1 LGPKNRE
8 NSVYIVDF
16 GVARRYRNT
25 RNGTHIPFLDGKST
39 VGTVRYVSLNT
50 HFGIG
55 EWLRFRS
62 TPGHIGPSF
71 AAQTRRDD
79 IESLAY
85 SLLDC
90 LRDLPWGHIRGG
102 SSKQLEDR
110 VREKKQSW
118 TPERLCAGIPNTFKV
133 LLSHARQLKF
143 DEEPDYDG
151 LQSAFMDD
159 MEHHGYSP
167 ETPFDWSAADNTK
180 GTLCL

>member
-1 LGPKNRE
+1 M
-8 NSVYIVDF
+8 
-16 GVARRYRNT
+16 
-25 RNGTHIPFLDGKST
+25 PFLDGKPI

-62 TPGHIGPSF
+62 IPGYVSSSF

-102 SSKQLEDR
+102 SLKQLEDR
-110 VREKKQSW
+110 VREKKRSW
-118 TPERLCAGIPNTFKV
+118 TPERLCAGIPNAFKI
-133 LLSHARQLKF
+133 LLSHARRLKF
-143 DEEPDYDG
+143 DEEPDYAG

-167 ETPFDWSAADNTK
+167 DIPFDWSAADNTK